1 MDCRAANGLR
11 VGLLRLG
18 LLPSE
23 HRNGMRQA
31 NHYAWRYYYLNYRK
45 ADGLRAARV
54 LPREAKQALFLS
66 VNDNIL
72 VGHPANYRLGHRQS
86 DSGVL
91 VSHAFYSGPRVRY
104 VSI

>member
-54 LPREAKQALFLS
+54 LPREAKQALFL
-66 VNDNIL
+66 DNL
-72 VGHPANYRLGHRQS
+72 SHTARHHRGPL
-86 DSGVL
+86 SG
-91 VSHAFYSGPRVRY
+91 ST
-104 VSI
+104 